1 MPPDRVVIATMH
13 GKEAVIAPLLQRAL
27 GLQPLLP
34 AGFDTDR
41 FGTFSRDI
49 PRLDSPHATAR
60 AKIAAALE
68 CVPEAHAGVA
78 SEGSFG
84 PHPQIPFVPIDS
96 ELVML
101 VDRRDGVEIVG
112 THVTPRTNYAQRV
125 VVDAR
130 LAVAFAEG
138 IGFPRHGVIVTA
150 AVDGKSHPSLLLR
163 KDNLSR
169 AQLLANVADAIAI
182 SGAACVETDM
192 RACRNPTR
200 MRAIKR
206 ATIDLVRRYRSCCP
220 QCGRRGFVPTERIA
234 GLPCGSCHAPTDMIR
249 GVVAICAGCGH
260 RREQS
265 FEAAWADP
273 GRCDFCNP

>member
-1 MPPDRVVIATMH
+1 
-13 GKEAVIAPLLQRAL
+13 
-27 GLQPLLP
+27 
-34 AGFDTDR
+34 
-41 FGTFSRDI
+41 
-49 PRLDSPHATAR
+49 
-60 AKIAAALE
+60 
-68 CVPEAHAGVA
+68 GVA

-101 VDRRDGVEIVG
+101 VDRRDGVEIIG

-125 VVDAR
+125 VADAR

-150 AVDGKSHPSLLLR
+150 AVDGKSHPALLLR

-192 RACRNPTR
+192 RACSNPTR
-200 MRAIKR
+200 IRANRTHRRPAVRGLSRTHRHDPWRGRDLRGLWSSPRAI
-206 ATIDLVRRYRSCCP
+206 VRGGVGRS
-220 QCGRRGFVPTERIA
+220 R
-234 GLPCGSCHAPTDMIR
+234 
-249 GVVAICAGCGH
+249 
-260 RREQS
+260 
-265 FEAAWADP
+265 
-273 GRCDFCNP
+273 

>member
-1 MPPDRVVIATMH
+1 MPSDRIVIATMH
-13 GKEAVIAPLLQRAL
+13 GKEAVIAPLLQGAL
-27 GLQPLLP
+27 GLQSYLP
-34 AGFDTDR
+34 IGFDTDR

-49 PRLDSPHATAR
+49 PRLESSLATAR

-68 CVPEAHAGVA
+68 YLSEAHAGVA

-84 PHPQIPFVPIDS
+84 PHPHVPFVPLDS

-101 VDRRDGVEIVG
+101 VDRRDGLEIVG

-125 VVDAR
+125 VVDTSSAM
-130 LAVAFAEG
+130 AFAEG
-138 IGFPRHGVIVTA
+138 IGFPTHGVIVTA
-150 AVDGKSHPSLLLR
+150 AIDGKSAPAVLLR
-163 KDNLSR
+163 KDNTSR
-169 AQLLANVADAIAI
+169 EDLLANVTEAIAV

-220 QCGRRGFVPTERIA
+220 QCARRGFVATERLA
-234 GLPCGSCHAPTDMIR
+234 GLPCEACHAATDLTLS
-249 GVVAICAGCGH
+249 VVAVCAGCGY
-260 RREQS
+260 RREQRS
-265 FEAAWADP
+265 EAAWADP